1 MKVLQR
7 WRMRRPVFWYLVL
20 LVLAAIAGI
29 LVHMVPRASA
39 SEATGYLTPTHVS
52 DMPLS
57 LSLQHIA
64 DVPLGGDTTR
74 FDYESFDPTRHLL
87 FVAHLGDSH
96 VIAFDTQTSRVVG
109 RVGNVASVHG
119 VLAIP
124 ELGRVYATATGTREV
139 VAIDMATL
147 AITARLPTG
156 AFPNGMAYAPEAH
169 KLYVSDQSAGALMVV
184 DVRSNTPVATIPLG
198 GEVGN
203 TQYDPVSKHIFVNV
217 QTRGLLAEIDP
228 ATDRIVALVNVPGAR
243 RNHGLLIDPDDRLA
257 FLACQGND
265 TLLALDMRTMRPV
278 SSFHLG
284 GGPDVLAY
292 DQGLHLLYVAGEAG
306 VLSLFRVKA
315 GVVAKVGEGD
325 AGPNAHVVAVDP
337 ATHRAYLPLMDVD
350 GQTEMRIFAARR

>member
-1 MKVLQR
+1 MKGNVMAL
-7 WRMRRPVFWYLVL
+7 WLSAKRRAFARACVALS
-20 LVLAAIAGI
+20 VLASNETYAARI
-29 LVHMVPRASA
+29 PDASA
-39 SEATGYLTPTHVS
+39 APNL
-52 DMPLS
+52 PLR
-57 LSLQHIA
+57 HIA
-64 DVPLGGDTTR
+64 DVPLGGNTTR
-74 FDYESFDPTRHLL
+74 FDYESFDSTRHLL

-109 RVGNVASVHG
+109 SVGNVASVHG

-124 ELGRVYATATGTREV
+124 KLGRVYATATGTKEV

-147 AITARLPTG
+147 AITARLPAG

-184 DVRSNTPVATIPLG
+184 DVRSNTPVTTISLG
-198 GEVGN
+198 GDVGN

-217 QTRGLLAEIDP
+217 QTQGRLAEIDP
-228 ATDRIVALVNVPGAR
+228 ATDKRVALIDVPGAR
-243 RNHGLLIDPDDRLA
+243 RNHGLLIDPEDRLA
-257 FLACQGND
+257 FIACQGDD

-292 DQGLHLLYVAGEAG
+292 DPGFHLLYVAGEAG
-306 VLSLFRVKA
+306 VLSLFRVEA
-315 GVVAKVGEGD
+315 GAVAKIGEGY

-337 ATHRAYLPLMDVD
+337 ATHRSYFPLMDVN
-350 GQTEMRIFAARR
+350 GQTELRIFVAKR